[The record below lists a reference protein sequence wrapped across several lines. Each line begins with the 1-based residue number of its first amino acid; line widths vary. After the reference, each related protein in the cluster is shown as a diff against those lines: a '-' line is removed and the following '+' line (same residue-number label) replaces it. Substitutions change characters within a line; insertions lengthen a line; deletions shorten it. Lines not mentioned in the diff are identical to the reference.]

1 MITQR
6 IIYLSLILFSMNI
19 SSNLS
24 IGSIEEVFLES
35 NQSYQRRIQIFYP
48 YSDKIDN
55 ETIFILMNDGE
66 ELFDEND
73 SWNGKAWNIDK
84 YFLDSAEEITNKNI
98 VVIAIDSAKRVNG
111 KIIDETRRYA
121 EYFPNESIQHFD
133 KGFKKNIYKSLIDK
147 AELNHPDFIIK
158 KLLPFLEDKFNTKL
172 GKHNL
177 GIMGASMGG
186 LSAINTVIEH
196 PDLFG
201 FVGCISTHWI
211 GIRPSE
217 YLLLP
222 FSFALDERKIIG
234 DKITTDGIVKYI
246 EMNSEKLKDIKIYFD
261 HGTESLDAFYPA
273 AQKSVNDILDTQG
286 IEYKYIIFD
295 GYGHEPEYFGKRFGS
310 ILSYLI
316 N

>member
-1 MITQR
+1 MTIQR
-6 IIYLSLILFSMNI
+6 IIYLPLILFSMNI

-55 ETIFILMNDGE
+55 ETIFIIMNDGE

-84 YFLDSAEEITNKNI
+84 YFLDSAEETTNKNI
-98 VVIAIDSAKRVNG
+98 VVVAIDSAKRVNG

-133 KGFKKNIYKSLIDK
+133 KGLKKNLYKSFIDK
-147 AELNHPDFIIK
+147 SELNHPDFITK

-234 DKITTDGIVKYI
+234 DKVTTDGVVKYI

-295 GYGHEPEYFGKRFGS
+295 GYGHEPKYFGKRFGS

>member
-48 YSDKIDN
+48 YSDKTDN
-55 ETIFILMNDGE
+55 ETIFIIMNDGE
-66 ELFDEND
+66 EFFNEND

-133 KGFKKNIYKSLIDK
+133 KGLRKNLYKSLIDK
-147 AELNHPDFIIK
+147 AELNHPDFITK

-234 DKITTDGIVKYI
+234 DKVTTDGVVKYI

-261 HGTESLDAFYPA
+261 HGTESLDAFYPD
-273 AQKSVNDILDTQG
+273 AQKSVNNILDTQG

>member
-6 IIYLSLILFSMNI
+6 IIYLPLILFSMNI

-55 ETIFILMNDGE
+55 ETIFIIMNDGE

-121 EYFPNESIQHFD
+121 EYFPNESIQHFE
-133 KGFKKNIYKSLIDK
+133 KGLRKNLYKSLIDK
-147 AELNHPDFIIK
+147 AELNHPDFITK

-234 DKITTDGIVKYI
+234 DKVTTDGVVKYI

-261 HGTESLDAFYPA
+261 HGTESLDAFYPD
-273 AQKSVNDILDTQG
+273 AQKSVNNILDTQG

>member
-6 IIYLSLILFSMNI
+6 IIFLSLILFSMNI

-55 ETIFILMNDGE
+55 ETIFIIMNDGE

-84 YFLDSAEEITNKNI
+84 YFLDSAEENTNKNI

-121 EYFPNESIQHFD
+121 EYFPNESIQYFD
-133 KGFKKNIYKSLIDK
+133 KGFKKNLYKSLIDK

-158 KLLPFLEDKFNTKL
+158 KLLPFLESKFNTKL

-286 IEYKYIIFD
+286 INYKYTIFD

>member
-48 YSDKIDN
+48 YSDKTDN
-55 ETIFILMNDGE
+55 ETIFIIMNDGE
-66 ELFDEND
+66 ELFNEND

-111 KIIDETRRYA
+111 KMIDETRRYA

-133 KGFKKNIYKSLIDK
+133 KGLRKNLYKSLIDK
-147 AELNHPDFIIK
+147 AELNHPDFITK

-234 DKITTDGIVKYI
+234 DKVTTDGVVKYI

-261 HGTESLDAFYPA
+261 HGTESLDAFYPD
-273 AQKSVNDILDTQG
+273 AQKSVNNILDTQG

>member
-1 MITQR
+1 
-6 IIYLSLILFSMNI
+6 MNI

-48 YSDKIDN
+48 YSDKTDN
-55 ETIFILMNDGE
+55 ETIFIIMNDGE
-66 ELFDEND
+66 ELFNEND

-133 KGFKKNIYKSLIDK
+133 KGLRKNLYKSLIDK
-147 AELNHPDFIIK
+147 AELNHPDFITK

-234 DKITTDGIVKYI
+234 DKVTTDGVVKYI

>member
-55 ETIFILMNDGE
+55 ETIFIIMNDGE
-66 ELFDEND
+66 ELFNEND

-133 KGFKKNIYKSLIDK
+133 KGLRKNLYKSLIDK
-147 AELNHPDFIIK
+147 AELNHPDFITK

-234 DKITTDGIVKYI
+234 DKVTTDGVVKYI

-261 HGTESLDAFYPA
+261 HGTESLDAFYPD
-273 AQKSVNDILDTQG
+273 AQKSVNNILDTQG

>member
-55 ETIFILMNDGE
+55 ETIFIIMNDGE

-73 SWNGKAWNIDK
+73 SWNGKTWNIDK
-84 YFLDSAEEITNKNI
+84 YFLDSAEETTNKNI

-133 KGFKKNIYKSLIDK
+133 KGFKKNLYKSLIDK

-261 HGTESLDAFYPA
+261 HGTESLDAFYPD
-273 AQKSVNDILDTQG
+273 AQKSVNNILDAQG
-286 IEYKYIIFD
+286 INYKYIIFD

>member
-48 YSDKIDN
+48 YSDKTDN
-55 ETIFILMNDGE
+55 ETIFIIMNDGE
-66 ELFDEND
+66 ELFNEND

-133 KGFKKNIYKSLIDK
+133 KGLRKNLYKSLIDK
-147 AELNHPDFIIK
+147 AELNHPDFITK

-234 DKITTDGIVKYI
+234 DKVTTDGVVKYI

>member
-48 YSDKIDN
+48 YSDKTDN
-55 ETIFILMNDGE
+55 ETIFIIMNDGE
-66 ELFDEND
+66 ELFNEND

-98 VVIAIDSAKRVNG
+98 VIIAIDSAKRVNG

-133 KGFKKNIYKSLIDK
+133 KGLRKNLYKSLIDK
-147 AELNHPDFIIK
+147 AELNHPDFITK

-234 DKITTDGIVKYI
+234 DKVTTDGVVKYI

-261 HGTESLDAFYPA
+261 HGTESLDAFYPD
-273 AQKSVNDILDTQG
+273 AQKSVNNILDTQG

>member
-1 MITQR
+1 
-6 IIYLSLILFSMNI
+6 
-19 SSNLS
+19 
-24 IGSIEEVFLES
+24 
-35 NQSYQRRIQIFYP
+35 
-48 YSDKIDN
+48 
-55 ETIFILMNDGE
+55 
-66 ELFDEND
+66 
-73 SWNGKAWNIDK
+73 
-84 YFLDSAEEITNKNI
+84 
-98 VVIAIDSAKRVNG
+98 
-111 KIIDETRRYA
+111 
-121 EYFPNESIQHFD
+121 
-133 KGFKKNIYKSLIDK
+133 
-147 AELNHPDFIIK
+147 
-158 KLLPFLEDKFNTKL
+158 
-172 GKHNL
+172 
-177 GIMGASMGG
+177 MGASMGG

-234 DKITTDGIVKYI
+234 DKVTTDGVVKYI

-261 HGTESLDAFYPA
+261 HGTESLDAFYPD
-273 AQKSVNDILDTQG
+273 AQKSVNNILDTQG

>member
-1 MITQR
+1 
-6 IIYLSLILFSMNI
+6 
-19 SSNLS
+19 
-24 IGSIEEVFLES
+24 
-35 NQSYQRRIQIFYP
+35 
-48 YSDKIDN
+48 
-55 ETIFILMNDGE
+55 
-66 ELFDEND
+66 
-73 SWNGKAWNIDK
+73 
-84 YFLDSAEEITNKNI
+84 
-98 VVIAIDSAKRVNG
+98 
-111 KIIDETRRYA
+111 
-121 EYFPNESIQHFD
+121 
-133 KGFKKNIYKSLIDK
+133 
-147 AELNHPDFIIK
+147 
-158 KLLPFLEDKFNTKL
+158 
-172 GKHNL
+172 
-177 GIMGASMGG
+177 MGG

-273 AQKSVNDILDTQG
+273 SQKSVNDILDAQG
-286 IEYKYIIFD
+286 INYKYIIFD

>member
-48 YSDKIDN
+48 YSDKTDN
-55 ETIFILMNDGE
+55 ETIFIIMNDGE

-133 KGFKKNIYKSLIDK
+133 KGFKKNLYKSLIDK

-261 HGTESLDAFYPA
+261 LSL
-273 AQKSVNDILDTQG
+273 IH
-286 IEYKYIIFD
+286 I
-295 GYGHEPEYFGKRFGS
+295 
-310 ILSYLI
+310 
-316 N
+316 

>member
-1 MITQR
+1 MITQS

-48 YSDKIDN
+48 YSDKTDN
-55 ETIFILMNDGE
+55 ETIFIIMNDGE
-66 ELFDEND
+66 ELFNEND

-133 KGFKKNIYKSLIDK
+133 KGLRKNLYKSLIDK
-147 AELNHPDFIIK
+147 AELNHPDFITK

-234 DKITTDGIVKYI
+234 DKVTTDGVVKYI

>member
-6 IIYLSLILFSMNI
+6 IIFLSLILFSMNI

-48 YSDKIDN
+48 YSDKTNN
-55 ETIFILMNDGE
+55 ETIFIIMNDGE

-73 SWNGKAWNIDK
+73 SWNGTAWNIDK
-84 YFLDSAEEITNKNI
+84 YFLDSAEEVTNKNI
-98 VVIAIDSAKRVNG
+98 VIIAIDSAKRVNG

-121 EYFPNESIQHFD
+121 EYFPNESIQYFD
-133 KGFKKNIYKSLIDK
+133 KGFKKNLYKSLIDK

-158 KLLPFLEDKFNTKL
+158 KLLPFLEAKFNTKL
-172 GKHNL
+172 DKHNL
-177 GIMGASMGG
+177 GIMGASMGS

-234 DKITTDGIVKYI
+234 DKVTTDGVVKYI
-246 EMNSEKLKDIKIYFD
+246 EMNSEKLKDIKIYVD
-261 HGTESLDAFYPA
+261 HGTESLDAFYPV
-273 AQKSVNDILDTQG
+273 AQKSVNDILDAQG
-286 IEYKYIIFD
+286 IDYKYIIFD

>member
-48 YSDKIDN
+48 YSDKTDN
-55 ETIFILMNDGE
+55 ETIFIIMNDGE
-66 ELFDEND
+66 ELFNEND

-121 EYFPNESIQHFD
+121 EYFPNESIQHFE
-133 KGFKKNIYKSLIDK
+133 KGLRKNLYKSLIDK
-147 AELNHPDFIIK
+147 AELNHPDFITK

-234 DKITTDGIVKYI
+234 DKVTTDGVVKYI

>member
-48 YSDKIDN
+48 YSDKTDN
-55 ETIFILMNDGE
+55 ETIFIIMNDGE
-66 ELFDEND
+66 ELFNEND

-133 KGFKKNIYKSLIDK
+133 KGLRKNLYKSLIDK

-234 DKITTDGIVKYI
+234 DKVTTDGVVKYI

-261 HGTESLDAFYPA
+261 HGTESLDAFYPD
-273 AQKSVNDILDTQG
+273 AQKSVNNILDTQG

>member
-48 YSDKIDN
+48 YSDKTDN
-55 ETIFILMNDGE
+55 ETIFIIMNDGE
-66 ELFDEND
+66 ELFNEND

-133 KGFKKNIYKSLIDK
+133 KGLKKNLYKSFIDK
-147 AELNHPDFIIK
+147 SELNHPDFITK

-234 DKITTDGIVKYI
+234 DKVTTDGVVKYI

-261 HGTESLDAFYPA
+261 HGTESLDAFYPD
-273 AQKSVNDILDTQG
+273 AQKSVNNILDTQG

>member
-55 ETIFILMNDGE
+55 ETIFIIMNDGE

-133 KGFKKNIYKSLIDK
+133 KGLRKNLYKSLIDK
-147 AELNHPDFIIK
+147 AELNHPDFITK

-234 DKITTDGIVKYI
+234 DKVTTDGVVKYI

-261 HGTESLDAFYPA
+261 HGTESLDAFYPD
-273 AQKSVNDILDTQG
+273 AQKSVNNILDTQG

>member
-48 YSDKIDN
+48 YSDKTDN
-55 ETIFILMNDGE
+55 ETIFIIMNDGE
-66 ELFDEND
+66 ELFNEND

-133 KGFKKNIYKSLIDK
+133 KGLRKNLYKSLIDK
-147 AELNHPDFIIK
+147 AELNHPDFITK

-234 DKITTDGIVKYI
+234 DKVTTDGVVKYI

-261 HGTESLDAFYPA
+261 HGTESLDAFYPD
-273 AQKSVNDILDTQG
+273 AQKSVNNILDTQG

>member
-48 YSDKIDN
+48 YSDKTDN
-55 ETIFILMNDGE
+55 ETIFIIMNDGE

-133 KGFKKNIYKSLIDK
+133 KGFKKNLYKSLIDK

-273 AQKSVNDILDTQG
+273 TQKSVNDILDAKG
-286 IEYKYIIFD
+286 INYKYIIFD

>member
-1 MITQR
+1 MTIQR
-6 IIYLSLILFSMNI
+6 IIYLPLILFSMNI

-48 YSDKIDN
+48 YSDKTDN
-55 ETIFILMNDGE
+55 ETIFIIMNDGE
-66 ELFDEND
+66 ELFNEND

-133 KGFKKNIYKSLIDK
+133 KGLRKNLYKSLIDK
-147 AELNHPDFIIK
+147 AELNHPDFITK

-234 DKITTDGIVKYI
+234 DKVTTDGVVKYI

-261 HGTESLDAFYPA
+261 HGTESLDAFYPD
-273 AQKSVNDILDTQG
+273 AQKSVNNILDTQG

>member
-48 YSDKIDN
+48 YSDKTDN
-55 ETIFILMNDGE
+55 ETIFIIMNDGE
-66 ELFDEND
+66 ELFNEND

-133 KGFKKNIYKSLIDK
+133 KGLRKNLYKSLIDK
-147 AELNHPDFIIK
+147 AELNHPDFITK

-234 DKITTDGIVKYI
+234 DKVTTDGVVKYI

-273 AQKSVNDILDTQG
+273 AQKSVNNILDTQG

>member
-1 MITQR
+1 
-6 IIYLSLILFSMNI
+6 MNI

-48 YSDKIDN
+48 YSDKTDN
-55 ETIFILMNDGE
+55 ETIFIIMNDGE
-66 ELFDEND
+66 ELFNEND

-133 KGFKKNIYKSLIDK
+133 KGLRKNLYKSLIDK
-147 AELNHPDFIIK
+147 AELNHPDFITK

-234 DKITTDGIVKYI
+234 DKVTTDGVVKYI

-261 HGTESLDAFYPA
+261 HGTESLDAFYPD
-273 AQKSVNDILDTQG
+273 AQKSVNNILDTQG

>member
-6 IIYLSLILFSMNI
+6 IIFLSLILFSMNI

-55 ETIFILMNDGE
+55 ETIFIIMNDGE

-84 YFLDSAEEITNKNI
+84 YFLDSAEEVTNKNI
-98 VVIAIDSAKRVNG
+98 VIIAIDSAKRVNG

-121 EYFPNESIQHFD
+121 EYFPNESIQYFD
-133 KGFKKNIYKSLIDK
+133 KGFKKNLYKALIDK
-147 AELNHPDFIIK
+147 ADLNHPDFITK
-158 KLLPFLEDKFNTKL
+158 KLLPFLEAKFNTKL

-234 DKITTDGIVKYI
+234 DKVTTDGVVKYI

-261 HGTESLDAFYPA
+261 HGTESLDAFYPV
-273 AQKSVNDILDTQG
+273 AQKSVNDILDAQG
-286 IEYKYIIFD
+286 IHYKYIIFD

>member
-48 YSDKIDN
+48 YSDKTDN
-55 ETIFILMNDGE
+55 ETIFIIMNDGE
-66 ELFDEND
+66 ELFNEND

-133 KGFKKNIYKSLIDK
+133 KGLRKNLYKSLIDK
-147 AELNHPDFIIK
+147 AELNHPDFITK

-234 DKITTDGIVKYI
+234 DKVTTDGVVKYI

-261 HGTESLDAFYPA
+261 HGTESLDAFYPD

>member
-48 YSDKIDN
+48 YSDKTDN
-55 ETIFILMNDGE
+55 ETIFIIMNDGE

-121 EYFPNESIQHFD
+121 EYFPNESIQHFE
-133 KGFKKNIYKSLIDK
+133 KGLRKNLYKSLIDK
-147 AELNHPDFIIK
+147 AELNHPDFITK

-234 DKITTDGIVKYI
+234 DKVTTDGVVKYI

-261 HGTESLDAFYPA
+261 HGTESLDAFYPD
-273 AQKSVNDILDTQG
+273 AQKSVNNILDTQG

>member
-6 IIYLSLILFSMNI
+6 IIFLSLILFSMNI

-55 ETIFILMNDGE
+55 ETIFIIMNDGE

-73 SWNGKAWNIDK
+73 SWNGTAWNIDK
-84 YFLDSAEEITNKNI
+84 YFLDSAEEVTNKNI
-98 VVIAIDSAKRVNG
+98 VIIAIDSAKRVNG

-121 EYFPNESIQHFD
+121 EYFPNESIQYFD
-133 KGFKKNIYKSLIDK
+133 KGFKKNLYKSLIDK

-158 KLLPFLEDKFNTKL
+158 KLLPFLEAKFNTKL
-172 GKHNL
+172 DKHNL
-177 GIMGASMGG
+177 GIMGASMGS

-286 IEYKYIIFD
+286 INYKYTIFD

>member
-1 MITQR
+1 MTTQR
-6 IIYLSLILFSMNI
+6 IIYLPLILFSMNI

-55 ETIFILMNDGE
+55 ETIFIIMNDGE

-84 YFLDSAEEITNKNI
+84 YFLDSAEENTNKNI

-121 EYFPNESIQHFD
+121 EYFPNESIQYFD
-133 KGFKKNIYKSLIDK
+133 KGFKKNLYKSLIDK

-286 IEYKYIIFD
+286 INYKYIIFD

>member
-55 ETIFILMNDGE
+55 ETIFIIMNDGE

-84 YFLDSAEEITNKNI
+84 YFLDSAEETTNKNI
-98 VVIAIDSAKRVNG
+98 VVVAIDSAKRVNG

-133 KGFKKNIYKSLIDK
+133 KGFKKNLYKSLIDK

-273 AQKSVNDILDTQG
+273 AQKSVNDILDAKG
-286 IEYKYIIFD
+286 INYKYIIFD

>member
-1 MITQR
+1 MITQS

-48 YSDKIDN
+48 YSDKTDN
-55 ETIFILMNDGE
+55 ETIFIIMNDGE
-66 ELFDEND
+66 ELFNEND

-133 KGFKKNIYKSLIDK
+133 KGLRKNLYKSLIDK
-147 AELNHPDFIIK
+147 AELNHPDFITK

-234 DKITTDGIVKYI
+234 DKVTTDGVVKYI

-261 HGTESLDAFYPA
+261 HGTESLDAFYPD
-273 AQKSVNDILDTQG
+273 AQKSVNNILDTQG

>member
-24 IGSIEEVFLES
+24 VGSIEEVFLES

-48 YSDKIDN
+48 YSDKTDN
-55 ETIFILMNDGE
+55 ETIFIIMNDGE
-66 ELFDEND
+66 ELFNEND

-133 KGFKKNIYKSLIDK
+133 KGLRKNLYKSLIDK
-147 AELNHPDFIIK
+147 AELNHPDFITK

-234 DKITTDGIVKYI
+234 DKVTTDGVVKYI

-261 HGTESLDAFYPA
+261 HGTESLDAFYPD
-273 AQKSVNDILDTQG
+273 AQKSVNNILDTQG

>member
-48 YSDKIDN
+48 YSDKTDN
-55 ETIFILMNDGE
+55 ETIFIIMNDGE
-66 ELFDEND
+66 ELFNEND

-133 KGFKKNIYKSLIDK
+133 KGLRKNLYKSLIDK
-147 AELNHPDFIIK
+147 SELNHPDFITK

-234 DKITTDGIVKYI
+234 DKVTTDGVVKYI

-261 HGTESLDAFYPA
+261 HGTESLDAFYPD
-273 AQKSVNDILDTQG
+273 AQKSVNNILDTQG

>member
-6 IIYLSLILFSMNI
+6 IIYLSLISFTLYV
-19 SSNLS
+19 SSNIS

-48 YSDKIDN
+48 YSDKTDN
-55 ETIFILMNDGE
+55 ETIFIIMNDGE
-66 ELFDEND
+66 ELFNEND

-133 KGFKKNIYKSLIDK
+133 KGLRKNLYKSLIDK
-147 AELNHPDFIIK
+147 AELNHPDFITK

-234 DKITTDGIVKYI
+234 DKVTTDGVVKYI

-261 HGTESLDAFYPA
+261 HGTESLDAFYPD
-273 AQKSVNDILDTQG
+273 AQKSVNNILDTQG

>member
-55 ETIFILMNDGE
+55 ETIFIIMNDGE

-133 KGFKKNIYKSLIDK
+133 KGLRKNLYKSLIDK
-147 AELNHPDFIIK
+147 AELNHPDFITK

-234 DKITTDGIVKYI
+234 DKVTTDGVVKYI

>member
-1 MITQR
+1 MTIQR
-6 IIYLSLILFSMNI
+6 IIYLPLILFSMNI

-48 YSDKIDN
+48 YSNKVDN
-55 ETIFILMNDGE
+55 ETIFIVMNDGE

-84 YFLDSAEEITNKNI
+84 YFLYSEEETTNKNI
-98 VVIAIDSAKRVNG
+98 VVVAIDSAKRVNG

-133 KGFKKNIYKSLIDK
+133 KGFKKNLYKSFIDK
-147 AELNHPDFIIK
+147 SELNHPDFITK

-234 DKITTDGIVKYI
+234 DKVTTDGVVKYI

-261 HGTESLDAFYPA
+261 HGTESLDAFYPD
-273 AQKSVNDILDTQG
+273 AQKSVNNILDAQG
-286 IEYKYIIFD
+286 INYKYIIFD

>member
-48 YSDKIDN
+48 YSDKTDN
-55 ETIFILMNDGE
+55 ETIFIIMNDGE

-133 KGFKKNIYKSLIDK
+133 KGLRKNLYKSLIDK
-147 AELNHPDFIIK
+147 AELNHPDFITK

-234 DKITTDGIVKYI
+234 DKVTTDGVVKYI

-261 HGTESLDAFYPA
+261 HGTESLDAFYPD
-273 AQKSVNDILDTQG
+273 AQKSVNNILDTQG

>member
-48 YSDKIDN
+48 YSDKTDN
-55 ETIFILMNDGE
+55 ETIFIIMNDGE